1 MNNNYPEEKSNYKK
15 LIIIYRILVLFSIFE
30 SLIAFAI
37 LSINSIPKISLEF
50 GHSAERLVLVFSL
63 ILPLLFFPYLLAES
77 FKKGTLFIKLN
88 QKISQT
94 VDKTFYGLF
103 LTGVTLIG
111 LALEFFILLPT
122 TDYYQTNGLLLF
134 LYESLTPILILVI
147 LFGIQVLGFII
158 YLRDPDWTQ
167 LWSDFELR
175 NLLFG
180 FIILFVTFLYW
191 GILFLQAPVLSYLP
205 HWFRLFR
212 KRPFTLRHLYLFPFL
227 LLIWWGIHL
236 VFSKSL
242 SLIKSMLLLIFLGYA
257 FQFMFGL
264 IAGEGF
270 ESIRKSYATR
280 PISTTVIFACKT
292 TSITDS
298 IKNYESYYG
307 KNSRVQTKPPGFL
320 AGHKVFAGLTN
331 FLTDSQSEDQC
342 KYNYTRI
349 GSYFFPLLASLV
361 IIPITYLSKNFF
373 KLEYPLLPSL
383 IYILAPNFMIWVMVP
398 DQVVLPLIFLINIVL
413 MYLTIKYDS
422 FLIALGLGVVIYLS
436 TFISFSMLPIIGLF
450 FIWLA
455 AVYVFNKGD
464 IQRIRIFNLILGF
477 LLGFGLTYL
486 VFYFTLDYDAIS
498 RFQLALSHHRR
509 IKYFKIE
516 FIYILAAF
524 VTNTIEY
531 FTWTGIP
538 LFFLVASH
546 SLTSIKKII
555 NKNHEDINLF
565 TFCCVGLYFAMNL
578 LSQTIGEVQRMWIF
592 LSPLIVIIAAAEI
605 NNRIKK
611 NHKLAVF
618 FLLVIQFCTAV
629 WHFQFIQNQYQ

>member
-15 LIIIYRILVLFSIFE
+15 LIIIYRFLVLFSIFE
-30 SLIAFAI
+30 NLIAF
-37 LSINSIPKISLEF
+37 SIFSKSSMLKTSLLF
-50 GHSAERLVLVFSL
+50 GPTAERLILVFSL
-63 ILPLLFFPYLLAES
+63 ILPLLYFTYLLAES
-77 FKKGTLFIKLN
+77 FKKRTLLNKIN

-94 VDKTFYGLF
+94 ADKTFYVIL

-111 LALEFFILLPT
+111 LAIELFILLPT
-122 TDYYQTNGLLLF
+122 TDYYQTNDLF
-134 LYESLTPILILVI
+134 LFIYESLTPILILVI
-147 LFGIQVLGFII
+147 LFSIQVLGFVT
-158 YLRDPDWTQ
+158 YLRAPNWKR

-180 FIILFVTFLYW
+180 FIILLFTFLYW
-191 GILFLQAPVLSYLP
+191 GILFLQSPVLTYLP
-205 HWFRLFR
+205 HWFRPLR
-212 KRPFTLRHLYLFPFL
+212 KQPFTLQHLFLFPFL
-227 LLIWWGIHL
+227 LLVWWGIHL

-242 SLIKSMLLLIFLGYA
+242 SLIKSMILLIFFGYA

-270 ESIRKSYATR
+270 ESIRKSYAIR
-280 PISTTVIFACKT
+280 PISTTVVYACSA

-307 KNSRVQTKPPGFL
+307 EKTRVQTKPPGFL
-320 AGHKVFAGLTN
+320 AGHIAFAKLTN
-331 FLTDSQSEDQC
+331 FLSGSQTETQC

-349 GSYFFPLLASLV
+349 GSFLFPFLASLV
-361 IIPITYLSKNFF
+361 IIPITYLSKYLFRLNH
-373 KLEYPLLPSL
+373 PLLPGL
-383 IYILAPNFMIWVMVP
+383 IYILMPNFMIWVMVP
-398 DQVVLPLIFLINIVL
+398 DQVVFPLLFLINIVL
-413 MYLTIKYDS
+413 IYLTVKYDS
-422 FLIALGLGVVIYLS
+422 FLIALCLGVMVYFS

-450 FIWLA
+450 CFWLTVEYITRNNA
-455 AVYVFNKGD
+455 R
-464 IQRIRIFNLILGF
+464 QRIKIFNLILGF
-477 LLGFGLTYL
+477 VLGFGLIYL
-486 VFYFTLDYDAIS
+486 VFYFTLDYDAFS
-498 RFQLALSHHRR
+498 RYQLAFSHHRR
-509 IKYFKIE
+509 IKYFKME
-516 FIYILAAF
+516 FLYILAAF
-524 VTNTIEY
+524 LTNTLEY

-555 NKNHEDINLF
+555 NRNYEDIYLF
-565 TFCCVGLYFAMNL
+565 TFCSLGLYFSMNV

-592 LSPLIVIIAAAEI
+592 LSPLIAIIAAAEI

-618 FLLVIQFCTAV
+618 LLLVMQFCTAV